1 MALSD
6 VAQTLFDQFTSVYR
20 STMEE
25 RLGAGGFPVS
35 EAVDEAIAEGE
46 AWLRAEL
53 LALLDT
59 PFAKQQRS
67 PLEVFQDAARF
78 PTTALG
84 SMRATPVN
92 RDQVASSALPGDIFG
107 LAPASSQELTS
118 DAWRAHLAWGAE
130 KAAAM
135 SHRVLRPFVGVY
147 SRNLMDRS
155 KIESECGSAGFD
167 VFLIR
172 NPELARKAMDGKRP
186 AIAFVDLA
194 GPDADEIVR
203 VLSDADI
210 RVVVFG
216 PHVDDLGMQR
226 ARALGAADAVPRS
239 RFFGR
244 MGEFLPRIV

>member
-1 MALSD
+1 
-6 VAQTLFDQFTSVYR
+6 
-20 STMEE
+20 
-25 RLGAGGFPVS
+25 
-35 EAVDEAIAEGE
+35 
-46 AWLRAEL
+46 
-53 LALLDT
+53 
-59 PFAKQQRS
+59 
-67 PLEVFQDAARF
+67 
-78 PTTALG
+78 
-84 SMRATPVN
+84 
-92 RDQVASSALPGDIFG
+92 
-107 LAPASSQELTS
+107 
-118 DAWRAHLAWGAE
+118 
-130 KAAAM
+130 M